1 MAQASPK
8 YSVIVP
14 VYNRPQELDELLN
27 SLCHQQYTNFE
38 VIIVEDGSTIS
49 SREVVDRYSNQLAIT
64 YFFKSNSGPG
74 PSRNAGFEKA
84 RGDYFVVF
92 DSDCV
97 IPETYF
103 LAVENFLRD
112 HAIDGWGGP
121 DQGHTSFT
129 PIQQAMA
136 YTMSSFLTTGGIR
149 GGKRK
154 IGFYQARSFN
164 MGLSRSAWTKTA
176 GFQFDRLAEDIELS
190 VRMRQLGLRVELIP
204 DAFVYHKRRT
214 SFQQFFFQVANFGR
228 GRILVGAKHPGE
240 VKWVH
245 WFPALFTLGFL
256 MMLLSPLVTRLGFYL
271 YALGLSYL
279 FILFLDAW
287 RVTRSIRVAMLS
299 VPSAIIQLTG
309 YGLGFLAQKLKT
321 LHIQ

>member
-129 PIQQAMA
+129 PLQQAMA

-256 MMLLSPLVTRLGFYL
+256 MMLLSPLITRLGFYL

-279 FILFLDAW
+279 FILFLDAL

>member
-1 MAQASPK
+1 MSPITPK

-14 VYNRPQELDELLN
+14 VYNRPQEVDELLS
-27 SLCHQQYTNFE
+27 SLCRQQYTHFE
-38 VIIVEDGSTIS
+38 VIIVEDGSTIPC
-49 SREVVDRYSNQLAIT
+49 REIVDKYTHQLSIT

-103 LAVENFLRD
+103 QAVENFFSD
-112 HAIDGWGGP
+112 HTIDGWGGP
-121 DQGHTSFT
+121 DQGHASFT
-129 PIQQAMA
+129 PLQQAMA

-164 MGLSRSAWTKTA
+164 MGLSRNAWQKTA

-190 VRMRQLGLRVELIP
+190 VRMRQLGLQVELIP

-214 SFQQFFFQVANFGR
+214 SFRQFFFQVANFGR

-245 WFPALFTLGFL
+245 WFPAFFTIGFVV
-256 MMLLSPLVTRLGFYL
+256 MLLSPLITPIGYYL
-271 YALGLSYL
+271 YACAFAYL
-279 FILFLDAW
+279 IVLFLDAL
-287 RVTRSIRVAMLS
+287 RITQSFQVAWLS

-321 LHIQ
+321 LHII

>member
-1 MAQASPK
+1 MSPITPK

-14 VYNRPQELDELLN
+14 VYNRPHEIDELLS
-27 SLCHQQYTNFE
+27 SLCRQQYTHFE
-38 VIIVEDGSTIS
+38 VIIVEDGSTIPC
-49 SREVVDRYSNQLAIT
+49 REIVDKYTHQLSIT

-103 LAVENFLRD
+103 QAVENFLSD

-121 DQGHTSFT
+121 DQGHASFT
-129 PIQQAMA
+129 PLQQAMA

-164 MGLSRSAWTKTA
+164 MGLSRHAWQKTA

-190 VRMRQLGLRVELIP
+190 VRMRQLGLQVELIP

-214 SFQQFFFQVANFGR
+214 SFRQFFFQVANFGR

-245 WFPALFTLGFL
+245 WFPAFFTIGFVV
-256 MMLLSPLVTRLGFYL
+256 MLLSPLITPIGYYL
-271 YALGLSYL
+271 YACAFAYL
-279 FILFLDAW
+279 IVLFLDAL
-287 RVTRSIRVAMLS
+287 RITQSFQVAWLS

-321 LHIQ
+321 LHII

>member
-1 MAQASPK
+1 MAQVSPK

-49 SREVVDRYSNQLAIT
+49 SRQVVDRYSNQLAIT

-129 PIQQAMA
+129 PLQQAMA

-164 MGLSRSAWTKTA
+164 MGLSRSAWNKTA

-279 FILFLDAW
+279 FILFLDAL

-299 VPSAIIQLTG
+299 VPSAIVQLTG

>member
-1 MAQASPK
+1 MTHAAPK

-14 VYNRPQELDELLN
+14 VYNRPQEVDELLS
-27 SLCHQQYTNFE
+27 SLCRQQYTNFE
-38 VIIVEDGSTIS
+38 VVIVEDGSS
-49 SREVVDRYSNQLAIT
+49 NPCKEVVDRYSQQLSIH

-84 RGDYFVVF
+84 RGDYFVIF

-97 IPETYF
+97 IPGTYF
-103 LAVENFLRD
+103 QAVEDFLAN
-112 HAIDGWGGP
+112 HQIDGWGGP
-121 DQGHTSFT
+121 DQGHASFT
-129 PIQQAMA
+129 PLQQAMA

-164 MGLSRSAWTKTA
+164 MGMSRNAWIKTK

-190 VRMRQLGLRVELIP
+190 VRMRQLNLRIELIP
-204 DAFVYHKRRT
+204 EAFVYHKRRT
-214 SFQQFFFQVANFGR
+214 SFIQFFFQVANFGR
-228 GRILVGAKHPGE
+228 GRVLVGVKHPGE

-245 WFPALFTLGFL
+245 WFPAFFTIGFVL
-256 MMLLSPLVTRLGFYL
+256 MLLSPLVSPLGYYL
-271 YALGLSYL
+271 YGMAFVYL
-279 FILFLDAW
+279 LTLILDAL
-287 RVTRSIRVAMLS
+287 RVTRSIQVALLS

-321 LHIQ
+321 LHNR

>member
-1 MAQASPK
+1 MAHQAPK

-14 VYNRPQELDELLN
+14 VYNRPQEVEELLA
-27 SLCHQQYTNFE
+27 SLCRQQFTNFE
-38 VIIVEDGSTIS
+38 VIVIEDGSS
-49 SREVVDRYSNQLAIT
+49 VPCKEVVERYANQLTIH
-64 YFFKSNSGPG
+64 YFFKANSGPG
-74 PSRNAGFEKA
+74 PSRNVGFEKA
-84 RGDYFVVF
+84 SGDYFVVF

-97 IPETYF
+97 VPETY
-103 LAVENFLRD
+103 LQAVESFLGTHD
-112 HAIDGWGGP
+112 IDGWGGP
-121 DQGHTSFT
+121 DQGHASFT
-129 PIQQAMA
+129 TLQQAMA

-164 MGLSRSAWTKTA
+164 MGLSRNAWLKTA

-190 VRMRQLGLRVELIP
+190 VRMRKLNLRVELIP

-214 SFQQFFFQVANFGR
+214 SFKQFFFQVANFGR

-245 WFPALFTLGFL
+245 WFPAFFTIGFL
-256 MMLLSPLVTRLGFYL
+256 VTLLSPLVSPFGFYL
-271 YALGLSYL
+271 YALGLFYL
-279 FILFLDAW
+279 LILFVDAL
-287 RVTRSIRVAMLS
+287 RVTKSLPVALLS

-321 LHIQ
+321 LHNP

>member
-1 MAQASPK
+1 MSPATPK

-14 VYNRPQELDELLN
+14 VYNRPQEVDELLS
-27 SLCHQQYTNFE
+27 SLCHQQYTHFE
-38 VIIVEDGSTIS
+38 VIIVEDGSTIPC
-49 SREVVDRYSNQLAIT
+49 REIVDKYTHQLSIT

-103 LAVENFLRD
+103 QAVENFLKD

-129 PIQQAMA
+129 PLQQAMA

-164 MGLSRSAWTKTA
+164 MGLSRHAWTKTA

-190 VRMRQLGLRVELIP
+190 VRMRQLGLQVELIP

-214 SFQQFFFQVANFGR
+214 SFKQFFFQVSNFGR

-245 WFPALFTLGFL
+245 WFPAFFTIGFAL
-256 MMLLSPLVTRLGFYL
+256 ILLSPLLTPIGYYL
-271 YALGLSYL
+271 YACGFAYMMV
-279 FILFLDAW
+279 LFLDAL
-287 RVTRSIRVAMLS
+287 RVTRSFRVACLS

-321 LHIQ
+321 LHIR